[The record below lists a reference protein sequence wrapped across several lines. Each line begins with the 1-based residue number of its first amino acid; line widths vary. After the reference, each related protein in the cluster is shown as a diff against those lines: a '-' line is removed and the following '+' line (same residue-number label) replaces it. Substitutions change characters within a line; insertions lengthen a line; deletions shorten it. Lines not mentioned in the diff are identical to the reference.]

1 MRSGFFFN
9 NIFFCLFFSFFF
21 LINFSEPFDMEI
33 HPCKFRGIAFRAPH
47 VQIIRHFRKSDIDV
61 AAPALE
67 DFGKCIDKSL
77 TDTPYRGLVPVLSL
91 IHRTLSPGCIKVF
104 FMIIKFQFIK
114 KNKNNL

>member
-67 DFGKCIDKSL
+67 DFGKRIDQSL
-77 TDTPYRGLVPVLSL
+77 TDTPYRGLVPVFIVDTQNFIAGL
-91 IHRTLSPGCIKVF
+91 HKGF
-104 FMIIKFQFIK
+104 FYD
-114 KNKNNL
+114 N